1 MHINELI
8 NIALSS
14 IWANKMRSLLTM
26 LGIIIGISAVVTI
39 MAIGDGASTSITD
52 QLGSLGAEKV
62 TIQEAK
68 GESLLPSERL
78 QIEDVDRL
86 RTRYPNLI
94 KAITPS
100 VSKPGTLQKDIEDP
114 AVMMTGASGD
124 SLVIDNLEI
133 LRGRAISDEDLTTR
147 KNVIV
152 IDSELSETLFGE
164 TSAVGQTLVVKNG
177 PKSNQYIIVGIYE
190 KTASG
195 LGPSSAKIYVPYTT
209 LDKNYNLK
217 GEIEGISA
225 TMANKDS
232 IQADAQTLI
241 DYLMEIHRSTNEN
254 AYSYFSLDSM
264 MQSVNT
270 TLSLVT
276 LLVSAVA
283 GISLVVGGIG
293 VMNIMMV
300 TVTER
305 TREIG
310 IRKALGAKPLDIM
323 TQFLVEAVVICFFGG
338 VIGILAGYG
347 FTALS
352 ASLMSMEMNITL
364 TSVVFATAFSSMI
377 GIIFGVYP
385 ARKASK
391 LDPIEALRYE

>member
-1 MHINELI
+1 MHITELI

-62 TIQEAK
+62 TIQEGR

-78 QIEDVDRL
+78 QIEDVERL
-86 RTRYPNLI
+86 RTRYPDLI

-100 VSKPGTLQKDIEDP
+100 VSKPGTLQKDIDDP
-114 AVMMTGASGD
+114 AVIMTGASGD
-124 SLVIDNLEI
+124 SQIIDNLEI
-133 LRGRAISDEDLTTR
+133 LSGRAIEEDDLKTR

-152 IDSELSETLFGE
+152 IDSELSENLFGDA
-164 TSAVGQTLVVKNG
+164 SGVGQKLVVKNG
-177 PKSNQYIIVGIYE
+177 PKSNQYVIVGIYE
-190 KTASG
+190 KTSG
-195 LGPSSAKIYVPYTT
+195 SLGPSTAKVYIPYTT

-225 TMANKDS
+225 TMANKES
-232 IQADAQTLI
+232 IQADAQTLV
-241 DYLMEIHRSTNEN
+241 DYLMEIHHSTNDS

-264 MQSVNT
+264 MESVNT
-270 TLSLVT
+270 TLGMVT
-276 LLVSAVA
+276 LLVSSVA

-323 TQFLVEAVVICFFGG
+323 TQFLVEAVVICLFGG

-352 ASLMSMEMNITL
+352 ATLMAMEMNITV
-364 TSVVFATAFSSMI
+364 TSVVFATAFSSLI
-377 GIIFGVYP
+377 GIVFGVYP